1 MSSSKSSP
9 KTKPSNGAWTVN
21 AGLATWSAGTTTP
34 NSSYNLTV
42 PVDALLFSVATPTTR
57 TKEFSVSATLAQLGS
72 DATSSTFTG
81 SALSEDKL
89 RIRGSSGVL
98 GSITD
103 GLFANISSVEE
114 LDLQGSGGFNVTLGS
129 KAQAAGIRE
138 VDGSDAADRIDASA
152 YTSARSI
159 KIEGERGDDILIG
172 GQGNDKIEGGK
183 GADQIDLTAGGADR
197 VKYESRTDGSAVG
210 VAGGSFSGYDVITG
224 FTSGD
229 DKIDID
235 YSFQAVKFITEADG
249 FNLASVDGVV
259 TAMNTAIAADALL
272 AGRSVIFA
280 INTGAASA
288 LYSATVIDSNPLAA
302 GVQATV
308 SNPFM
313 LATVN
318 TPLVGG
324 DVI

>member
-1 MSSSKSSP
+1 MSSSKSKS
-9 KTKPSNGAWTVN
+9 SNGSWTIN
-21 AGLATWSAGTTTP
+21 AGLATWSAGTATP
-34 NSSYNLTV
+34 NTSYNLTV
-42 PVDALLFSVATPTTR
+42 PGEASLFSVVTPVTR

-72 DATSSTFTG
+72 GDATSTFTG

-89 RIRGSSGVL
+89 KISSASPGL
-98 GSITD
+98 IAD
-103 GLFANISSVEE
+103 GLFANVSSVEE
-114 LDLQGSGGFNVTLGS
+114 LDLRGSGGFNVTLET

-159 KIEGERGDDILIG
+159 ELSGERGDDTLIG
-172 GQGNDKIEGGK
+172 GGGNDKIEGGR
-183 GADQIDLTAGGADR
+183 GADQIDLKAGGADR
-197 VKYESRTDGSAVG
+197 VKVESRTDGSAVG
-210 VAGGSFSGYDVITG
+210 IAGQSFTGYDVITG

-235 YSFQAVKFITEADG
+235 YSFSAVKFITKDAG
-249 FNLASVDGVV
+249 FNLADVNGVV
-259 TAMNTAIAADALL
+259 TEMNAAIAADVLT

-280 INTGAASA
+280 INDGTLSA
-288 LYSATVIDSNPLAA
+288 LYSATVIDADLSTA
-302 GVQATV
+302 GVQAGV
-308 SNPFM
+308 SNPYM

-324 DVI
+324 DII